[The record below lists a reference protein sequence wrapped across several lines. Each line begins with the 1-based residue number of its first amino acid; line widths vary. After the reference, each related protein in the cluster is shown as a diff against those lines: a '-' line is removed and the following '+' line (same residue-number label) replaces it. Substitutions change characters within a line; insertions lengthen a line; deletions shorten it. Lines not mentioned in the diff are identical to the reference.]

1 MRYERFFLY
10 LCRPKRNITVIL
22 ERLKSYISEFRYNFK
37 IAYPVILGMLGHT
50 LVGFVDNA
58 MVGKVGI
65 SELGAAA
72 LGNSAVFI
80 PMSFALGFSIVI
92 TSLVAMSDEAGDR
105 KATKSI
111 LKHGLVLNVGLSLV
125 LVLLILLFAEPLM
138 RVTGQKEHIIRLA
151 VPYTYVVAF
160 SLIPLGFFAALK
172 QFADGL
178 SLTKYAMYIT
188 LIANLVNVFL
198 NWLFI
203 YGNWGCPKLGVVGAG
218 IGTLVSR
225 IAMPIM
231 IWVVLKRLPRTREYV
246 VNFNWCSFQK
256 ATFRKISALGTP
268 SALQMVF
275 ETGVFTAAIWISGM
289 LGENQLSA
297 NQIALN
303 LASMTFMVANG
314 LGITAMIRVGNQ
326 LGAKNYVNLR
336 KVAFSVFFLVAC
348 TQLFFAILLA
358 TFRFWLPTL
367 YLEMDNPAK
376 AVQNGLVIAES
387 AQLLL
392 IAALFQISDGFQ
404 VTALGALRGLQDAKV
419 PMYITFVAYWLISF
433 PILYV
438 LGLYT
443 SLGTMGIWIGL
454 LLGLTVA
461 AVWLLLR
468 FHKMS
473 KRLVMEELA
482 KG

>member
-1 MRYERFFLY
+1 M
-10 LCRPKRNITVIL
+10 IL

-225 IAMPIM
+225 IVMPIM
-231 IWVVLKRLPRTREYV
+231 LWVVLKRLPRTREYV
-246 VNFNWCSFQK
+246 VNFNWRSFQK

-367 YLEMDNPAK
+367 YL
-376 AVQNGLVIAES
+376 GTI
-387 AQLLL
+387 
-392 IAALFQISDGFQ
+392 
-404 VTALGALRGLQDAKV
+404 LRK
-419 PMYITFVAYWLISF
+419 
-433 PILYV
+433 
-438 LGLYT
+438 
-443 SLGTMGIWIGL
+443 
-454 LLGLTVA
+454 
-461 AVWLLLR
+461 R
-468 FHKMS
+468 CKM
-473 KRLVMEELA
+473 A
-482 KG
+482 W